1 MKSIIFRQP
10 GGAEVLEW
18 VDQPEPVAAPG
29 QVVIRAQAMAVN
41 VPDILIR
48 KGLYKWSPPL
58 PANPGNELAGVIAS
72 VGAGVSDFSIGQR
85 VLLSARELPV
95 RGGCYT
101 EKIAVPATSIHVL
114 PDNVDFE
121 QAVVIPTYLV
131 AHAMLNGLG
140 LATHAKSIFVNG
152 VAGAVGSALA
162 DLARSQNIS
171 VIGSVRSPEKA
182 AFAKSHGVEYVIN
195 SASEDVLQKVMS
207 ITNGCGVDI
216 SFDHVIGPGFLDC
229 LRMLADFGTVVAYN
243 VYSPKPDDDVFE
255 EMRKLS
261 MRSLGLRIFNIH
273 TFDHQQS
280 VLRKLT
286 RELIQLLAQKKI
298 NPKIGARFALADAAH
313 AHRLFES
320 GTVLGKVVMTT

>member
-10 GGAEVLEW
+10 GGPEVLEW
-18 VDQPEPVAAPG
+18 IDQPEPVAALG
-29 QVVIRAQAMAVN
+29 QVVIRAHAMAVN
-41 VPDILIR
+41 MPNILIR

-58 PANPGNELAGVIAS
+58 PANPGNELAGVIES
-72 VGAGVSDFSIGQR
+72 VGAGVSEYSIGQR

-101 EKIAVPATSIHVL
+101 EKIAVPATSIHAL

-140 LATHAKSIFVNG
+140 L
-152 VAGAVGSALA
+152 
-162 DLARSQNIS
+162 
-171 VIGSVRSPEKA
+171 
-182 AFAKSHGVEYVIN
+182 
-195 SASEDVLQKVMS
+195 
-207 ITNGCGVDI
+207 
-216 SFDHVIGPGFLDC
+216 
-229 LRMLADFGTVVAYN
+229 
-243 VYSPKPDDDVFE
+243 
-255 EMRKLS
+255 
-261 MRSLGLRIFNIH
+261 RIFNIH

-280 VLRKLT
+280 VLRQLT

-298 NPKIGARFALADAAH
+298 NSKIGARFALADAAQ

-320 GTVLGKVVMTT
+320 GSWVRL